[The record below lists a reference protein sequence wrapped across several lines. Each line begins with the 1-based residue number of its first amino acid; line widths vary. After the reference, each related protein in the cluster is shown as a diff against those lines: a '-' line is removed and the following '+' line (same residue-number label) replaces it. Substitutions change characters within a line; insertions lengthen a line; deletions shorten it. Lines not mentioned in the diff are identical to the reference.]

1 VRAANRHYG
10 GMEGFQS
17 ITHTELGWWMRNRQ
31 IALTTWEQD
40 VIFALDGVRF
50 ESLQE
55 HFTYENEDA
64 PAQLT
69 LLERKPELRY
79 VM

>member
-1 VRAANRHYG
+1 
-10 GMEGFQS
+10 MEGFQS
-17 ITHTELGWWMRNRQ
+17 ITHTELGWWMQNRQ

-55 HFTYENEDA
+55 HFMYEDEDT
-64 PAQLT
+64 PVTLS